1 MASSPCLYLLLIVL
15 SLRATPCLSYTSFIF
30 GDSLADAGNNDYL
43 LTLSR
48 ADSPPYGI
56 DFTPSGGRPTGRFT
70 NGRTISDIIG
80 EALGDSSFPPP
91 YLAPNA
97 AENSKERG
105 VNFASGASGILD
117 ETGSLFINY
126 FEETRNHMVEKMGEN
141 HTSEF
146 LRKAVFSIAS
156 GSNDILNYLEP
167 SIPFLGRDKMPA
179 SVLQDTMVSNLT
191 TYLKIK
197 VQALRHI
204 RNARFCFV
212 KRLHELGAR
221 KFVVVDVGPL
231 GCIPY
236 VRALKLV
243 SKGRCSSTAN
253 KLVQGYNAKLRR
265 GIYKLNREMG
275 PETMF
280 IYANSYDIVIDLMRN
295 SRQYGFV
302 NANDPCCGGSFPPF
316 LCFRGVDAT
325 ESSFLCE
332 NRTEY
337 VFWDAYH
344 PTEATNLLIASRF
357 LDGDASAA
365 FPVNVRKLYEA

>member
-15 SLRATPCLSYTSFIF
+15 SLWAIPCLSYTSFIF
-30 GDSLADAGNNDYL
+30 GDSLADVGNNDYL

-97 AENSKERG
+97 AENSKHRG
-105 VNFASGASGILD
+105 INFASGASGILD
-117 ETGSLFINY
+117 ETGSLFLERIPLGQQINY
-126 FEETRNHMVEKMGEN
+126 FEEARNHMVEKMGEN

-167 SIPFLGRDKMPA
+167 SIPFLGRDKMHA

-191 TYLKIK
+191 TYL
-197 VQALRHI
+197 
-204 RNARFCFV
+204 

-243 SKGRCSSTAN
+243 SKGRCSPTAN
-253 KLVQGYNAKLRR
+253 KLVQGYNTKLRR
-265 GIYKLNREMG
+265 GIYELNREMG